1 MKPNT
6 TVTIIRHGET
16 EWNGLGRYQGHFD
29 SPLTERGLAQAR
41 AAAKVLANENFDAFY
56 SSDLGRAVKTASI
69 IADRLRCRF
78 FTDKRLREQ
87 HYGLIQGCA
96 LPEALERDP
105 GYFESLKSGNAD
117 YIPRGGES
125 RRQRHERSVAVLTEI
140 AEKHRGGNVL
150 VVTHGG
156 VVDSLFRETLG
167 IPQENPRHYSLYN
180 AALNKFIWSDGLW
193 SLQLW
198 GDVSHLSEA
207 ETTDAKRG
215 LTAA

>member
-1 MKPNT
+1 MKQNT

-16 EWNGLGRYQGHFD
+16 EWNGLGRYQGHAD
-29 SPLTERGLAQAR
+29 SPLTERGRSQAR
-41 AAAKVLANENFDAFY
+41 AVAMALINETFDAFY

-69 IADRLRCRF
+69 ISDRLGRKF
-78 FTDKRLREQ
+78 LIDKRLREQ
-87 HYGLIQGCA
+87 HYGLIQGCVLKRA
-96 LPEALERDP
+96 QDIDP
-105 GYFESLKSGNAD
+105 GYFESLKTGNAD

-125 RRQRHERSVAVLTEI
+125 RRQRHERSITVLNEI
-140 AEKHRGGNVL
+140 AGKHCGGNIL

-167 IPQENPRHYSLYN
+167 IPHENPRHYSLYN
-180 AALNKFIWSDGLW
+180 AALNKFTWTEGLW

-198 GDVSHLSEA
+198 GDVSHLSET